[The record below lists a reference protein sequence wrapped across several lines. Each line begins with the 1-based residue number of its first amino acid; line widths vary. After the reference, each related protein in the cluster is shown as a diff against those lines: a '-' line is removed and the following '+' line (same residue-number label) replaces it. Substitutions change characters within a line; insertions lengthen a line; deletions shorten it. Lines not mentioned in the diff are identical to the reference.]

1 MTLMQNNDFVRRIQS
16 PGGDRKKSGSTH
28 IDFPLLILLLALCV
42 FGLLV
47 LYSAGGQDLSYIK
60 RQATFMVVGFCLMFV
75 VAQFEVRYWEKW
87 AFVFYSLGLLLLFA
101 VLLFGVG
108 AKGAQRWLD
117 IGFTRLQP
125 AEFMKV
131 GVPLMLA
138 AYLSNRFI
146 PPTLKHTSWAM
157 AMILLPAVL
166 IVRQPDLWTALL
178 VFFSGFLTLFLAG
191 LGVRYL
197 IFTFLTSIAAVPIM
211 WNFVLLDYQKQRI
224 LTLLSPEQDKL
235 GSGWNIVQSKTAI
248 GSGGLNG
255 KGWTEGTQSQLN
267 FLPESHTDFIIAV
280 LGEEFGLI
288 GILTLLTLYAL
299 VIARCSFIALN
310 AQSQFGRLLAGS
322 LGLIFFIYVFV
333 NMGMVSG
340 ILPVVGAPLPMIS
353 YGGTAVLTLFIGFG
367 LLMAISTEP
376 NRIRKVL

>member
-1 MTLMQNNDFVRRIQS
+1 MQNNDFVRRIQS
-16 PGGDRKKSGSTH
+16 PGGDRKKSGSAH
-28 IDFPLLILLLALCV
+28 IDFPLLTLLVALC
-42 FGLLV
+42 GLGLMV
-47 LYSAGGQDLSYIK
+47 LYSAGGQDLAYVK
-60 RQATFMVVGFCLMFV
+60 RQATFMVLGFIIMFV

-87 AFVFYSLGLLLLFA
+87 AFVFYSLGLLLLIV
-101 VLLFGVG
+101 VLFFGVG

-138 AYLSNRFI
+138 AYLSKRFI
-146 PPTLKHTSWAM
+146 PPTLKHISWAM
-157 AMILLPAVL
+157 VMIMIPAAL
-166 IVRQPDLWTALL
+166 IMRQPDLGTALL
-178 VFFSGFLTLFLAG
+178 VFMSGFFTLFLAG
-191 LGVRYL
+191 LGVHYL
-197 IFTFLTSIAAVPIM
+197 IGTFLTGIAAVPIM
-211 WNFVLLDYQKQRI
+211 WNFILLDYQKQRL
-224 LTLLSPEQDKL
+224 LTLLSPEKDRL

-280 LGEEFGLI
+280 LAEEFGLI
-288 GILTLLTLYAL
+288 GILILLTLYTL
-299 VIARCSFIALN
+299 VIARCSFIALK

-322 LGLIFFIYVFV
+322 LSLIFFIYVFV

-353 YGGTAVLTLFIGFG
+353 YGGTAILTLFIGFG

-376 NRIRKVL
+376 NRMRTTL

>member
-1 MTLMQNNDFVRRIQS
+1 MQNNDFVRRIQS
-16 PGGDRKKSGSTH
+16 PGGDRKKSGSAH
-28 IDFPLLILLLALCV
+28 IDFPLLTLLVALC
-42 FGLLV
+42 GLGLMV
-47 LYSAGGQDLSYIK
+47 LYSAGGQDLAYVK
-60 RQATFMVVGFCLMFV
+60 RQATFMVLGFIIMFV

-87 AFVFYSLGLLLLFA
+87 AFVFYSLGLLLLIV
-101 VLLFGVG
+101 VLFFGVG

-138 AYLSNRFI
+138 AYLSKRFI
-146 PPTLKHTSWAM
+146 PPTLKHISWAM
-157 AMILLPAVL
+157 VMIMIPAAL
-166 IVRQPDLWTALL
+166 IMRQPDLGTALL
-178 VFFSGFLTLFLAG
+178 VFVSGFFTLFLAG
-191 LGVRYL
+191 LGVHYL
-197 IFTFLTSIAAVPIM
+197 IGTFLTGIAAVPIM
-211 WNFVLLDYQKQRI
+211 WNFILLDYQKQRL
-224 LTLLSPEQDKL
+224 LTLLSPEKDRL

-280 LGEEFGLI
+280 LAEEFGLI
-288 GILTLLTLYAL
+288 GILILLTLYTL
-299 VIARCSFIALN
+299 VIARCSFIALK

-322 LGLIFFIYVFV
+322 LSLIFFIYVFV

-353 YGGTAVLTLFIGFG
+353 YGGTAILTLFIGFG

-376 NRIRKVL
+376 NRMRTTL

>member
-1 MTLMQNNDFVRRIQS
+1 MQNNDFVRRIQS
-16 PGGDRKKSGSTH
+16 PGGDRKKSESMH
-28 IDFPLLILLLALCV
+28 IDFPLLILLLALCTL
-42 FGLLV
+42 GLMV
-47 LYSAGGQDLSYIK
+47 LYSAGDQNLAYVK
-60 RQATFMVVGFCLMFV
+60 RQATFMVLGFIIMFV

-87 AFVFYSLGLLLLFA
+87 AFVFYGLGLLLLIA
-101 VLLFGVG
+101 VLFFGVG

-117 IGFTRLQP
+117 VGFSRLQP

-131 GVPLMLA
+131 AVPLMLA
-138 AYLSNRFI
+138 SYLSKRFI
-146 PPTLKHTSWAM
+146 PPTLKHISWAM
-157 AMILLPAVL
+157 VMIMIPAVL
-166 IVRQPDLWTALL
+166 IMRQPDLGTALL
-178 VFFSGFLTLFLAG
+178 IFVSGFLTLFLAG

-197 IFTFLTSIAAVPIM
+197 IGTFLTGIAAVPVM

-224 LTLLSPEQDKL
+224 LTLLSPEKDKL

-248 GSGGLNG
+248 GSGGING

-280 LGEEFGLI
+280 LAEEFGLI
-288 GILTLLTLYAL
+288 GVLTLLALYTL
-299 VIARCSFIALN
+299 VIARCLNISFK

-353 YGGTAVLTLFIGFG
+353 YGGTAILTLFIGFG

-376 NRIRKVL
+376 NRMRTNL

>member
-1 MTLMQNNDFVRRIQS
+1 MQNNDFVRRMQS
-16 PGGDRKKSGSTH
+16 PGGDRKKSESMH
-28 IDFPLLILLLALCV
+28 IDFPLLILLLALCTL
-42 FGLLV
+42 GLMV
-47 LYSAGGQDLSYIK
+47 LYSAGDQNLAYVK
-60 RQATFMVVGFCLMFV
+60 RQATFMVLGFIIMFV

-87 AFVFYSLGLLLLFA
+87 AFVFYGLGLLLLIA
-101 VLLFGVG
+101 VLFFGVG

-117 IGFTRLQP
+117 IGFSRLQP

-131 GVPLMLA
+131 AVPLMLA
-138 AYLSNRFI
+138 SYLSKRFI
-146 PPTLKHTSWAM
+146 PPTLKHISWAM
-157 AMILLPAVL
+157 VMIMIPAVL
-166 IVRQPDLWTALL
+166 IMRQPDLGTALL
-178 VFFSGFLTLFLAG
+178 IFVSGFLTLFLAG

-197 IFTFLTSIAAVPIM
+197 IGTFLTGIAAVPVM

-224 LTLLSPEQDKL
+224 LTLLSPEKDKL

-248 GSGGLNG
+248 GSGGING

-280 LGEEFGLI
+280 LAEEFGLI
-288 GILTLLTLYAL
+288 GVLTLLALYTL
-299 VIARCSFIALN
+299 VIARCLNISFK

-353 YGGTAVLTLFIGFG
+353 YGGTAILTLFIGFG

-376 NRIRKVL
+376 NRMRTNL

>member
-1 MTLMQNNDFVRRIQS
+1 MQNNDFVRRMQS
-16 PGGDRKKSGSTH
+16 PGGDRKKSGSAH
-28 IDFPLLILLLALCV
+28 IDFPLLTLLVALC
-42 FGLLV
+42 GLGLMV
-47 LYSAGGQDLSYIK
+47 LYSAGGQDLAYVK
-60 RQATFMVVGFCLMFV
+60 RQATFMVLGFIIMFV

-87 AFVFYSLGLLLLFA
+87 AFVFYSLGLLLLIV
-101 VLLFGVG
+101 VLFFGVG

-138 AYLSNRFI
+138 AYLSKRFI
-146 PPTLKHTSWAM
+146 PPTLKHISWAM
-157 AMILLPAVL
+157 VMIMIPAAL
-166 IVRQPDLWTALL
+166 IMRQPDLGTALL
-178 VFFSGFLTLFLAG
+178 VFVSGFFTLFLAG
-191 LGVRYL
+191 LGVHYL
-197 IFTFLTSIAAVPIM
+197 IGTFLTGIAAVPIM
-211 WNFVLLDYQKQRI
+211 WNFILLDYQKQRL
-224 LTLLSPEQDKL
+224 LTLLSPEKDRL

-280 LGEEFGLI
+280 LAEEFGLI
-288 GILTLLTLYAL
+288 GILILLTLYTL
-299 VIARCSFIALN
+299 VIARCSFIALK

-322 LGLIFFIYVFV
+322 LSLIFFIYVFV

-353 YGGTAVLTLFIGFG
+353 YGGTAILTLFIGFG

-376 NRIRKVL
+376 NRMRTTL